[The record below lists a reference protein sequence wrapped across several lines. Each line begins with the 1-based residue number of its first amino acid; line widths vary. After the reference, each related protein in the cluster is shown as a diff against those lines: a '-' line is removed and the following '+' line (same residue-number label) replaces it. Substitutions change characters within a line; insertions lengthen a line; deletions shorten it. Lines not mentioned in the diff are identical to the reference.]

1 MKIPILKDGPMNRET
16 ILLVE
21 DEQDIQDLLKFH
33 LERENLS
40 VVSALTG
47 EDALKALQSQKPDLI
62 LLDLMLPGIDGL
74 EVCRRLKGQEGT
86 RDIPIIMLTAKDSEA
101 DIVTGLEMGASDYI
115 CKPFSPRVVLARI
128 HAVLRRPVTPEPE
141 EDTGPAIH
149 AGPLTVDPE
158 RYKVE
163 IKGKEVPLT
172 YTEFRILHLLVS
184 SPGRAF
190 SRQQIVDQV
199 RGESYAVT
207 ERIVDVQMVSLRKK
221 LGHLGDWIE
230 TVRGVGYRFK
240 EV

>member
-1 MKIPILKDGPMNRET
+1 MSKET

-21 DEQDIQDLLKFH
+21 DEHDIQDLLKFH
-33 LERENLS
+33 LERENLA
-40 VVSALTG
+40 VETADTG
-47 EDALKALQSQKPDLI
+47 EDALQRLKSRTVSLI

-74 EVCRRLKGQEGT
+74 EVCRRLKAQPET
-86 RDIPIIMLTAKDSEA
+86 ADIPIIMLTAKDSEA
-101 DIVTGLEMGASDYI
+101 DIVTGLEMGAADYV
-115 CKPFSPRVVLARI
+115 CKPFSPRVLMARI
-128 HAVLRRPVTPEPE
+128 HAVLRRPVAAAAGDVLEPVI
-141 EDTGPAIH
+141 T
-149 AGPLTVDPE
+149 AGPLTVDPG
-158 RYKVE
+158 RHKVE
-163 IKGKEVPLT
+163 IKGREIPLT
-172 YTEFRILHLLVS
+172 FTEFRILHLLAE

-221 LGHLGDWIE
+221 LGALGDWIE